1 MHWLPACPAN
11 RFSQTLHQA
20 LHTLDVDGV
29 AYASAS
35 VAAAAVLLSSNLG
48 TPLPLSSCKSGRQMH
63 SEPTKA
69 KLTIHK
75 SCNVVS
81 HKIHI
86 LVYGLKAANMPVHLK
101 GCKHKHNMRMQVE
114 LADFGACSS
123 KMLQLLQIVADG
135 ASDISLVA
143 CSDFGLGD
151 ICKAGF
157 QSAQILGNCMGA
169 FS

>member
-48 TPLPLSSCKSGRQMH
+48 TPLPLSSCKRGRQMH

-86 LVYGLKAANMPVHLK
+86 LVYGLKAANMPVVASTSTTCACRL
-101 GCKHKHNMRMQVE
+101 NSLTSA
-114 LADFGACSS
+114 LAAAKCFSCY
-123 KMLQLLQIVADG
+123 KLLQMVPQ
-135 ASDISLVA
+135 ISAWWRVPT
-143 CSDFGLGD
+143 LGWVTFA
-151 ICKAGF
+151 K
-157 QSAQILGNCMGA
+157 QA
-169 FS
+169 FNQHRF